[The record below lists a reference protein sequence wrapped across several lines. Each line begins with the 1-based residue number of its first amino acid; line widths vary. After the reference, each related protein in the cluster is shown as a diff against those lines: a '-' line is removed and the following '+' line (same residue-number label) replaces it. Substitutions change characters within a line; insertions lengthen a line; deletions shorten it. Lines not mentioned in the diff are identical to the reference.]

1 MRRRIFKKKI
11 NIVLSI
17 SVFIA
22 LNILVV
28 GQAQAQVSGAT
39 LSGTVTDPSGA
50 AIPMAQVSIKAVAT
64 GVTREVVTDSAG
76 FYAAPN
82 LQPGGYQVAVTAS
95 GFSTAVQSGIT
106 LTVGAQQS
114 LSITMR
120 VGQVSQ
126 TVEVTTEAPTVQ
138 LTSSTISAEVNATT
152 VRELPLNGRSWTD
165 LANLQPGVITA
176 ETHPASDVN
185 RGFGAQVSISGA
197 RPQQNNYR
205 LDGVSINDYANGGPG
220 SVLGGNLGVDAI
232 QEFSVLTSNYSA
244 EYGKTSGGVVN
255 AITRS
260 GTNQFHGDVYEFL
273 RNSALDARNF
283 FDAPKIPPFR
293 RNQFGASAGAPIRKD
308 KTFIFGDYE
317 GIRQSL
323 GVTHVNIV
331 PSPAARKG
339 ILAGGTPLAGA
350 CPAEPNG
357 ATSTNL
363 APGQATTCVDDAVA
377 AYLVLEP
384 LPNAGLIG
392 AGDTGFYNFAGQ
404 QVVSENFVTIRAD
417 QKISDKDSLFGT
429 YSFDNSPLTQPDA
442 LGNVLQQAVA
452 KRQIVALE
460 ENHTFSQNVLN
471 SFRLGYN
478 RAHTNSAANV
488 TAINPVAGNGS
499 FGWLPGLNATS
510 ANVSGLTPASGPSSM
525 GPFVF
530 PPPFKYVWNA
540 YQVYDDAFVTKGLHT
555 FKFGGGF
562 EQDQLNQVTLTAT
575 FLGQFT
581 FKSLANFI
589 NNQPSRFAGS
599 LPNLISPRYMRA
611 SIVGAYAQDD
621 WRVRPN
627 LTVNLGLR
635 YEMSTVPSE
644 TQGKLTNLPTVDA
657 AAPQLGGPYFS
668 NPTLRDF
675 EPRVGFSWDPFKS
688 GKTAVR
694 GGFGMFDT
702 LPLLY
707 MTVTMNGREAPF
719 FDNASTSD
727 ATALKGRF
735 PGKVLP
741 ILGLSNLENGFVEHN
756 PKRSYVMQYNLNIQR
771 ELSRNLTV
779 VVGYVGSR
787 GVHQA
792 FRTDDGNIVLP
803 TASSAGYLWPSP
815 LGKGTK
821 VNPNVGVLRLV
832 DWGGSS
838 FYNALQVG
846 VVKKISHGLQIQ
858 GSFTWNKSIDSNS
871 GIIAGDTLNGNAI
884 QGIHWYDLKLVRGVS
899 DYNIG
904 RVLVVNASWQLPSI
918 KSSGPVGWVANGWQL
933 GGILKVSDG
942 PPFTP
947 FFGTNGDPL
956 GTGSGAPYDLPNVLS
971 GSGCSSLVNPGNVA
985 GYIKTECFGL
995 PTAPNMAFWQ
1005 ANCDTTSPVFGASN
1019 TPEPFPICFNLMGNA
1034 SRNMLRGPGLVNFD
1048 FSLFKNN
1055 YIRRISETFN
1065 AQFRAEVFNALNH
1078 ANFALPSLGNQEVF
1092 NANGTL
1098 NSAAGRLASTITA
1111 SRQIQ
1116 FALKV
1121 IW

>member
-1 MRRRIFKKKI
+1 MGRWIFKKETS
-11 NIVLSI
+11 IVLSI
-17 SVFIA
+17 FVFVA
-22 LNILVV
+22 LNFLV
-28 GQAQAQVSGAT
+28 ARHAHAQVSGAT
-39 LSGTVTDPSGA
+39 LSGTVTDSSGA
-50 AIPMAQVSIKAVAT
+50 VIPMARVSIRAVGT
-64 GVTREVVTDSAG
+64 GATREVVTDSAG

-82 LQPGGYQVAVTAS
+82 LQPGGYQVTVTAE
-95 GFSTAVQSGIT
+95 GFRTAVQTGIT

-114 LSITMR
+114 LSITMQ
-120 VGQVSQ
+120 VGLVNQ
-126 TVEVTTEAPTVQ
+126 TVEVTTDAPNVQ

-244 EYGKTSGGVVN
+244 EYGKTSGGVIN

-260 GTNQFHGDVYEFL
+260 GTNQFHGDIYEFL

-283 FDAPKIPPFR
+283 FDGPKVPPFR
-293 RNQFGASAGAPIRKD
+293 RNQFGAAAGGPIRKD

-317 GIRQSL
+317 SIRQSL
-323 GVTHVNIV
+323 GVTRVNIV
-331 PSPAARKG
+331 PSPNARKG
-339 ILAGGTPLAGA
+339 ILAAGGTPPSS
-350 CPAEPNG
+350 CPANSSLLDPSANV
-357 ATSTNL
+357 
-363 APGQATTCVDDAVA
+363 CVNNAVA
-377 AYLVLEP
+377 AYLALEP
-384 LPNAGLIG
+384 LPNSGLIG
-392 AGDTGFYNFAGQ
+392 AGDTGNYNFAGQ
-404 QVVSENFVTIRAD
+404 QVVNENFVTVRAD
-417 QKISDKDSLFGT
+417 QKLSDKDSLFGT

-460 ENHTFSQNVLN
+460 ENHTFSPSVLN

-488 TAINPVAGNGS
+488 TAINPLLGNGS
-499 FGWLPGLNATS
+499 FGWLPGLNATA
-510 ANVSGLTPASGPSSM
+510 ANVSGLTPASGPTSM
-525 GPFVF
+525 GPGVF

-540 YQVYDDAFVTKGLHT
+540 YQVYDDAFVTRGLHS
-555 FKFGGGF
+555 FKFGAGF
-562 EQDQLNQVTLTAT
+562 EQDQLNQTTLTAT

-581 FKSLANFI
+581 FPSLSAFLQ
-589 NNQPSRFAGS
+589 NQPSRFQGA
-599 LPNLISPRYMRA
+599 LPNLISPRYMRG
-611 SIVGAYAQDD
+611 SIFGAYVQDD

-635 YEMSTVPSE
+635 YEMSTVPTE
-644 TQGKLTNLPTVDA
+644 TQGKLSNLRVISA
-657 AAPQLGGPYFS
+657 ATPQLGSPYFS

-675 EPRVGFSWDPFKS
+675 EPRIGFSWDPFKT

-694 GGFGMFDT
+694 AGFGMFDT

-707 MTVTMNGREAPF
+707 MTVTLNGREAPF
-719 FDNASTSD
+719 FDNASTSN
-727 ATALKGRF
+727 AAALTGTF
-735 PGKVLP
+735 PGGVLP
-741 ILGLSNLENGFVEHN
+741 ILSLSSLENGYVDPN
-756 PKRSYVMQYNLNIQR
+756 PKRSYVMQYNLNVQR
-771 ELSRNLTV
+771 ELTRNLTV
-779 VVGYVGSR
+779 VVGFVGSR

-803 TASSAGYLWPSP
+803 TLTSAGYLWPSP
-815 LGKGTK
+815 IGSGKK
-821 VNPNVGVLRLV
+821 VNPNVGIVRYV
-832 DWGGSS
+832 DWGANS
-838 FYNALQVG
+838 FYDALQVG
-846 VVKKISHGLQIQ
+846 VVKKISHGLQVQ
-858 GSFTWNKSIDSNS
+858 GSFTWGKSIDSNS
-871 GIIAGDTLNGNAI
+871 GVIAGDTLNGNAI
-884 QGIHWYDLKLVRGVS
+884 QGIGWYDLKLDRGVS

-904 RVLVVNASWQLPSI
+904 RVLVINASWQIPSI
-918 KSSGPVGWVANGWQL
+918 KAPGPVGWVANGWQL
-933 GGILKVSDG
+933 GGIFKVNDG

-956 GTGSGAPYDLPNVLS
+956 GTGSGAPYDLPNVL
-971 GSGCSSLVNPGNVA
+971 GGPGCSSMVNPGNVA
-985 GYIKTECFGL
+985 GYIKTQCFGI
-995 PTAPNMAFWQ
+995 PVAPSMAFWQ
-1005 ANCDTTSPVFGASN
+1005 ANCDQTPPIGAKGAKVAV
-1019 TPEPFPICFNLMGNA
+1019 PFPQCFNLLGNA
-1034 SRNMLRGPGLVNFD
+1034 GRNILRGPGLTNFD

-1055 YIRRISETFN
+1055 YVRKISENFN
-1065 AQFRAEVFNALNH
+1065 AQFRAEIFNVLNH
-1078 ANFALPSLGNQEVF
+1078 ANFALPSLGNQEVI

-1098 NSAAGRLASTITA
+1098 NSSAGRLASTITS
-1111 SRQIQ
+1111 SRQVQ
-1116 FALKV
+1116 FAIKV